1 MIPDRMFSTFK
12 TAAQGM
18 AVQREKIAVAAR
30 NIAHA
35 GTTAPVGSPDAYRV
49 QSVVTSIG
57 DKNEFHGML
66 LENIGKLVK
75 TNENHQDLAEAAAR
89 SGGRNLGPQMQIVE
103 REQYRFE
110 FDPNHPDAD
119 ENGMVRYADVDLI
132 QEMTQIVS
140 ANRLYEAN
148 VSVVE
153 AEKQI
158 LRRTL
163 DI

>member
-35 GTTAPVGSPDAYRV
+35 GTTAPLGSPDAYRV
-49 QSVVTSIG
+49 QSVVTSVG
-57 DKNEFHGML
+57 DKTEFHGML
-66 LENIGKLVK
+66 LDNITTLNK
-75 TNENHQDLAEAAAR
+75 TNAQHAGSDAEMR
-89 SGGRNLGPQMQIVE
+89 SGGRNLGPQMEVVE
-103 REQYRFE
+103 RDQYRFE

-132 QEMTQIVS
+132 HEMTQIVS

-148 VSVVE
+148 LSVVE